1 MGLNAR
7 VLTVFKSI
15 VWLSVMSN
23 FFVLVCKGLESNI
36 YCLRSIKDSLE
47 DPFMY
52 LSSWNFENVTEG
64 FICKFTGIDCWH
76 PDENKVLNIRLP
88 DMALKGPFP
97 RGIEN
102 CTYLTGLDL
111 SSNKLFGTIPSDIS
125 RLIPK
130 ITSLDLSSNN
140 FNGEIPPTIADLSYL
155 NFLKLD
161 SNQLTGHIPAEIG
174 LLDRIKTASFTNNHL
189 SGPVPRYNNSQIS
202 ADSYANN
209 PGLCGVPLPPCKTH
223 KKNINHQAFFNR
235 NAFFIRG
242 FAVGW
247 SLSTVIVF
255 ALALFY
261 LPVIPLLK
269 KIVSIRSSR
278 RRKRTKKRNNQVLV
292 QRTQSPTT
300 KIASQLALVYIH
312 PKQSHRTV
320 DLFWFTLFMFDSQIS
335 KLEKLVT
342 RMSFTEL
349 TNATDNFSEDNIIG
363 SGKMGTMYKALLR
376 NGWSLAIK
384 RFYNSSQCSKSEER
398 FVSEILTLGRLRH
411 CNLVP
416 LIGFCYETNDKLLV
430 YKYMSNG
437 NLYDWLHPPEGDEP
451 KIMTW
456 PVRVKI
462 AVGLARGLAWLHH
475 HSTKFQVFH
484 HNISSKC
491 ILLDQNFEP
500 KISNFGG
507 AKFINGNES
516 ASGWSFSMN
525 GELLEVGF
533 NKNDVYSFGVV
544 LLELITGKEPS
555 KVTDDSASCDN
566 TLIGLGFDDEIFQL
580 LSIACKCVQPF
591 AEQRPTMLQV
601 YQTMR
606 AIGERHGLVDDSGM
620 WKQTEI
626 ATASERNVEIT
637 ELI

>member
-1 MGLNAR
+1 
-7 VLTVFKSI
+7 
-15 VWLSVMSN
+15 MSN
-23 FFVLVCKGLESNI
+23 FLVLVCKGLESNI

-52 LSSWNFENVTEG
+52 LSSWNFDNLTEG

-76 PDENKVLNIRLP
+76 PDENKVLNIHLS

-111 SSNKLFGTIPSDIS
+111 SSNELFGTIPSDIS

-130 ITSLDLSSNN
+130 ITALDLSSNN
-140 FNGEIPPTIADLSYL
+140 FNGEIPTTIANLSYL
-155 NFLKLD
+155 NILHLD
-161 SNQLTGHIPAEIG
+161 SNQLTGQIPAGNWPPGSHQEFKFCKQS
-174 LLDRIKTASFTNNHL
+174 LVRASAKIQNL
-189 SGPVPRYNNSQIS
+189 QIS
-202 ADSYANN
+202 ADIYANN
-209 PGLCGVPLPPCKTH
+209 PELCGGPLPPCKTH

-235 NAFFIRG
+235 NAFFISG

-300 KIASQLALVYIH
+300 KITSEVS
-312 PKQSHRTV
+312 KSHRTV
-320 DLFWFTLFMFDSQIS
+320 DLFWFPLFIFDSQIS

-363 SGKMGTMYKALLR
+363 SGQMGTMYKALLR

-384 RFYNSSQCSKSEER
+384 RFYNSSQCSKSEEH
-398 FVSEILTLGRLRH
+398 FVSEIMTLGRLRH

-416 LIGFCYETNDKLLV
+416 LIGFCYETNDILLV

-451 KIMTW
+451 KIMNW

-484 HNISSKC
+484 HNVSSKC

-507 AKFINGNES
+507 AKFINANES

-525 GELLEVGF
+525 GELLELGF
-533 NKNDVYSFGVV
+533 DKNDVYSFGVV
-544 LLELITGKEPS
+544 LLELITGKERS

-606 AIGERHGLVDDSGM
+606 AIGERHGLVDDSGT

>member
-23 FFVLVCKGLESNI
+23 FLVLVCKGLESDI

-52 LSSWNFENVTEG
+52 LSSWNFDNHTEG
-64 FICKFTGIDCWH
+64 FICKFAGIDCWH
-76 PDENKVLNIRLP
+76 PDENKVLNIRLS

-97 RGIEN
+97 PGLAN
-102 CTYLTGLDL
+102 CTSLTGLDL
-111 SSNKLFGTIPSDIS
+111 SSNELFGTIPSDIS

-130 ITSLDLSSNN
+130 ITALDLSSNN

-155 NFLKLD
+155 NVLKLD

-189 SGPVPRYNNSQIS
+189 SGPVPRYINYQIS

-209 PGLCGVPLPPCKTH
+209 PGLCGVPLPPCRTH
-223 KKNINHQAFFNR
+223 KKNINYQAFFNR
-235 NAFFIRG
+235 NAFFISG

-278 RRKRTKKRNNQVLV
+278 RRKRTKKRKNQVLV

-300 KIASQLALVYIH
+300 KITSEVS
-312 PKQSHRTV
+312 K
-320 DLFWFTLFMFDSQIS
+320 IS

-363 SGKMGTMYKALLR
+363 SGQMGTMYKALLR

-384 RFYNSSQCSKSEER
+384 RFYNSSQCSKSEEH
-398 FVSEILTLGRLRH
+398 FVSEIMTLGRLRH

-451 KIMTW
+451 KIMNW

-500 KISNFGG
+500 KISNLGG
-507 AKFINGNES
+507 AKFINANES

-525 GELLEVGF
+525 GELLELGF
-533 NKNDVYSFGVV
+533 DKNDVYSFGVV
-544 LLELITGKEPS
+544 LLELITGKERS

-606 AIGERHGLVDDSGM
+606 AIGERHGLVDDSGT